1 MGSVRN
7 ATRLWNENLKNSKR
21 KNESQETIK
30 PENPDPLRKGKY
42 SINHENK
49 SK

>member
-7 ATRLWNENLKNSKR
+7 ATRLWNENLKKSKR
-21 KNESQETIK
+21 NNESHETIK
-30 PENPDPLRKGKY
+30 PEDQDPLRKGKY
-42 SINHENK
+42 SANHENK